1 MSEAMYINGSGE
13 MANSSPVNVLISQTD
28 ATSLEGGATP
38 DALKNL
44 PIGSTAYTAGW
55 GKAWQL
61 DTDGET
67 WVQYLGVEG

>member
-28 ATSLEGGATP
+28 ATSLEGGTTP

-55 GKAWQL
+55 G
-61 DTDGET
+61 
-67 WVQYLGVEG
+67 